1 MKTKKTK
8 LVMIVWALVAFT
20 IFFSTFFANL
30 LSQKLTSHADS
41 VEPQY
46 YYEVLQS
53 NFKNDFGGA
62 FSRHVS
68 YPNTYVFKFTG
79 NIALYNSLPALY
91 QNLTFEYGQN
101 EYLSF
106 ERTNSINF
114 SNESMINKVN
124 FSINATLITVTF
136 RLSSTFLDGLTNKI
150 YQPFG
155 VANSNLFNVSFSKNV
170 LNKIVTFAIPLD
182 MTNSVLYNKYQFADE
197 NGKTFYTEYVIPN
210 DIERMQDCFLSAHLA
225 MTIPIGN
232 VLLYWRDSDGNIF
245 DLSPNFYD
253 VSDLPFSTTFL
264 AVFQVVF
271 ETPEPPPPTPINSLV
286 WPSNWTYYETNASRS
301 TNNYAVID
309 GNDYLEIDLGVP
321 PAMFPNENN
330 GNGFYISN
338 IFENMPATLSPSMKT
353 NTNNYI
359 VLEQYFN
366 GFYDYLSFSKGFP
379 YVISFNGSYPSF
391 SPLFYEINIAIKLSK
406 PYANLLSAEINDID
420 TWLGGL
426 DVLLYSYPST
436 YIFDIISANTN
447 NDGYYLGY
455 DLGFEQGY
463 LSGYSTGYYDGLGA
477 TQQEIYDTGYLAGL
491 ADSQNNQTN
500 YNNGYNAG
508 YLAGLSD
515 DANNLANYQSGYHTG
530 YNDGI
535 DYERVNGNDDW
546 AFSWLTSLVGGLDS
560 LLQIQIFPNFPL
572 ALFLG
577 IPFLFGLLM
586 LIYRLL
592 IGG

>member
-232 VLLYWRDSDGNIF
+232 VLLYWRDPEGNIF

-301 TNNYAVID
+301 LINPTIISEH
-309 GNDYLEIDLGVP
+309 DYLDIDLNWP
-321 PAMFPNENN
+321 YLTFPNDSN
-330 GNGFYISN
+330 GYGFYISN
-338 IFENMPATLSPSMKT
+338 FFDNLPATLIPLFET
-353 NTNNYI
+353 NTNVIFETHYWGAKSNP
-359 VLEQYFN
+359 
-366 GFYDYLSFSKGFP
+366 LSFSNLFS
-379 YVISFNGSYPSF
+379 YVIGFMNYYDGF
-391 SPLFYEINIAIKLSK
+391 MLGINPRLQIKLSTS
-406 PYANLLSAEINDID
+406 YADLSPAQNSDID
-420 TWLGGL
+420 LWLSNL
-426 DVLLYSYPST
+426 DVLLFTYPST
-436 YIFDIISANTN
+436 YIFDIITANTN

-463 LSGYSTGYYDGLGA
+463 LTGYQTGYYDGIGA
-477 TQQEIYDTGYLAGL
+477 TQEQIYDAGYLAGL